1 MRSRLPLL
9 LIPVLACLSC
19 TREDARQQD
28 ITIVA
33 TTGVPSKASLHAAGP
48 LSPDVSLGLL
58 SFKYTTSKADPS
70 QWKRHYIYR
79 ADYDAASG
87 KWMAA
92 TGSQLV
98 WPGDRYF
105 VRFYAY
111 APYDAAGFTVSSPS
125 GSLPTFRYTV
135 PAPQLHCDLLL
146 SDAASSREYPG
157 DPGWRQ
163 TDVSLNMVHALTA
176 IRFRVAEDL
185 SITRV
190 RVTGIRNSGVVDYS
204 TPELWG
210 NLSGNA
216 SYSIT
221 GLSLGNGLHPDDE
234 KAGYNIVDD
243 ENVLLLMPQVLPEGA
258 KIEALVTYMGMTRT
272 IEVSI
277 AGFYWGPGQM
287 ITYTITSNPLPNIT
301 EGYTI
306 NYPDIWK

>member
-1 MRSRLPLL
+1 MRPRLPLL
-9 LIPVLACLSC
+9 LIPLLACLSC
-19 TREDARQQD
+19 TREEARQQD

-33 TTGVPSKASLHAAGP
+33 TTGVPSKASLYAAGP

-58 SFKYTTSKADPS
+58 SFKYTSSNADPS
-70 QWKRHYIYR
+70 QWRRHYVYR
-79 ADYDAASG
+79 AAYDAASG
-87 KWMAA
+87 KWMAPS
-92 TGSQLV
+92 GSQLL
-98 WPGDRYF
+98 WPGDGYYI
-105 VRFYAY
+105 RFYAY
-111 APYDAAGFTVSSPS
+111 APYDAAGLTVSSPS
-125 GSLPTFRYTV
+125 GALPTFSYTV
-135 PAPQLHCDLLL
+135 PAPPRQCDLLL
-146 SDAASSREYPG
+146 SDTGSSREYPG
-157 DPGWRQ
+157 DPGWRR

-185 SITRV
+185 SITRI